1 MSALT
6 SPHTA
11 FAFTFTFT
19 AIISVLYLCFAVWF
33 SKLSPLRA
41 LSYWKSDVATLQR
54 ICRGTYAA
62 SVVVTLWANFM
73 FMHFAWYYALAVG
86 SLLGYM
92 LAGFLY
98 ESPSSW
104 RRKGTSMPRPHRTD
118 HE

>member
-1 MSALT
+1 MSTLI
-6 SPHTA
+6 SFHTA
-11 FAFTFTFT
+11 VTTTLSVAAFACAVYLSF
-19 AIISVLYLCFAVWF
+19 AIWF

-41 LSYWKSDVATLQR
+41 LSYWKSDVTALKR
-54 ICRGTYAA
+54 ICRGTFAA

-73 FMHFAWYYALAVG
+73 FMHFAWYYALALGCLVG
-86 SLLGYM
+86 YV

-104 RRKGTSMPRPHRTD
+104 RRKGTAAPRPHRSN